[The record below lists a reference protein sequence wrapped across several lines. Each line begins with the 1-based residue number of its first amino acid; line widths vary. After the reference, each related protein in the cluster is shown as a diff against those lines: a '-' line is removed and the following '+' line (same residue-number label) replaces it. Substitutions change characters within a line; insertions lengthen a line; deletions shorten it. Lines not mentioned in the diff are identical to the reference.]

1 QKADN
6 KELKAALKKVG
17 CDKLR
22 SSFSVRSSASYMTE
36 LDDPVKTSV
45 VDLAELRI
53 KAGAGSGARNRWFCH
68 GEENPYRVD
77 DNVMLTRPP
86 IEIPDIDNVRFLA
99 TVGELWE
106 LVDVIPGFTSQDV
119 SKIMFGKDDFS
130 GEPIFP
136 F

>member
-1 QKADN
+1 SFKKLADWRHYYALNQEVTPAVRETLDNFNHAIPFDILKNIRCINIQRPLTTKLEIVSNIAAYKKHRPLIQKADN

-53 KAGAGSGARNRWFCH
+53 KAGAGSGAR
-68 GEENPYRVD
+68 
-77 DNVMLTRPP
+77 
-86 IEIPDIDNVRFLA
+86 
-99 TVGELWE
+99 
-106 LVDVIPGFTSQDV
+106 
-119 SKIMFGKDDFS
+119 
-130 GEPIFP
+130 
-136 F
+136 